1 MLGWLLDDLRKEREG
16 GGGGGRAR
24 IRLGNTGPRGRLY
37 AVKAVA
43 KNRINCI
50 VKARYVKTSMD
61 AGRHIMAHL
70 RYIEERERGVDEKE
84 RDFFDRNR
92 DGIER
97 KEVQR
102 VMLENTGD
110 RVAMQKL
117 MLSPGDNRVNIREY
131 TRDSMEALEKRMGYE
146 LDWYGVTHE
155 NTDHHHAHVVIAGKI
170 PGYERRL
177 EQREALKEDRW
188 MGELVDR
195 VEREDRLYDLLEGKE
210 PKDLDREE
218 IDPRVAE
225 LLGEQRRSAEELRF
239 EKFLDKYER
248 EMAMREETKAKGEV
262 YLDRGDLAELKHA
275 GNDYLLRERSMD
287 RAIERAMEREREFD
301 RSPERGHERQMELNL
316 ETSRWS
322 DIANAFDTDR
332 YLQKETER
340 TFEKPERTKER
351 DDDLDRGDF
360 DRGR

>member
-1 MLGWLLDDLRKEREG
+1 MRKEREG

-43 KNRINCI
+43 KRGINCV
-50 VKARYVKTSMD
+50 VKARYVKTSMN

-110 RVAMQKL
+110 RVAIQKL
-117 MLSPGDNRVNIREY
+117 ILSPGDNNISIRDY
-131 TRDSMEALEKRMGYE
+131 TRESMEALEKRMGYL
-146 LDWYGVTHE
+146 LDWYAVVHE
-155 NTDHHHAHVVIAGKI
+155 NSDHHHAHVVIAGKI

-177 EQREALKEDRW
+177 EQREAAKEDRW
-188 MGELVDR
+188 MGDLIERVDR
-195 VEREDRLYDLLEGKE
+195 DDQLFDLLQGKE
-210 PKDLDREE
+210 LKHLEREE

-225 LLGEQRRSAEELRF
+225 LLGEQKRSAEELRF

-248 EMAMREETKAKGEV
+248 EMAMREETKARGEV
-262 YLDRGDLAELKHA
+262 YFDRGDLAELKHA
-275 GNDYLLRERSMD
+275 GNDYLLRERSLD
-287 RAIERAMEREREFD
+287 RALERAMERDRELD
-301 RSPERGHERQMELNL
+301 RSPGRDREVDRQIELNL

-322 DIANAFDTDR
+322 DIARTFDTDR

-340 TFEKPERTKER
+340 TFEKPERERER

>member
-1 MLGWLLDDLRKEREG
+1 MLGWLLDDLRKEKEG

-24 IRLGNTGPRGRLY
+24 IRLGNTGPRGRVY
-37 AVKAVA
+37 AVKPAA
-43 KNRINCI
+43 QSSINCV

-70 RYIEERERGVDEKE
+70 RYIEERERGADEKE
-84 RDFFDRNR
+84 RDFFDRSR

-117 MLSPGDNRVNIREY
+117 MLSPGDNDISIREY
-131 TRDSMEALEKRMGYE
+131 TRDSIEALEKRMGYK
-146 LDWYGVTHE
+146 LDWYAVVHE
-155 NTDHHHAHVVIAGKI
+155 NTVHHHAHVVIAGKI

-177 EQREALKEDRW
+177 EQREALKEERW

-195 VEREDRLYDLLEGKE
+195 V
-210 PKDLDREE
+210 DREGM
-218 IDPRVAE
+218 DPRVAE
-225 LLGEQRRSAEELRF
+225 LIGEQKRSAEELRF

-248 EMAMREETKAKGEV
+248 EMAMREETKDKGEV
-262 YLDRGDLAELKHA
+262 YFDRGDLSELKHA

-287 RAIERAMEREREFD
+287 RAIERAMERERELD
-301 RSPERGHERQMELNL
+301 RSPGRDREHERQMELNVK
-316 ETSRWS
+316 TSRWS
-322 DIANAFDTDR
+322 DIATAFDTDR
-332 YLQKETER
+332 FLQKETER
-340 TFEKPERTKER
+340 TFEKPERTRER

>member
-1 MLGWLLDDLRKEREG
+1 MLGWLLNDLRKERE

-43 KNRINCI
+43 KSGINCV
-50 VKARYVKTSMD
+50 VKARYVKTSRV
-61 AGRHIMAHL
+61 AGRQIMAHL
-70 RYIEERERGVDEKE
+70 RYIEERERGASEKE

-102 VMLENTGD
+102 AMLENTGD

-117 MLSPGDNRVNIREY
+117 ILSPGDNNVNIREY
-131 TRDSMEALEKRMGYE
+131 TRDSMEALEKRLGQQ
-146 LDWYGVTHE
+146 LDWYAVVHE
-155 NTDHHHAHVVIAGKI
+155 NTDHHHAHVVIAGQI

-177 EQREALKEDRW
+177 EQRQAVKEDRW
-188 MGELVDR
+188 MADLVDR
-195 VEREDRLYDLLEGKE
+195 VDREDRLFDLLQGKE
-210 PKDLDREE
+210 LKDQEREE

-248 EMAMREETKAKGEV
+248 EMAMREDTKARGEV
-262 YLDRGDLAELKHA
+262 YLDRGDLSELKHA

-287 RAIERAMEREREFD
+287 RALERVMLHERDID
-301 RSPERGHERQMELNL
+301 RSPERDREHERQMELNL

-322 DIANAFDTDR
+322 DIAQTFDTDR

-340 TFEKPERTKER
+340 PFEKPERTRER
-351 DDDLDRGDF
+351 DDDLDRG
-360 DRGR
+360 R